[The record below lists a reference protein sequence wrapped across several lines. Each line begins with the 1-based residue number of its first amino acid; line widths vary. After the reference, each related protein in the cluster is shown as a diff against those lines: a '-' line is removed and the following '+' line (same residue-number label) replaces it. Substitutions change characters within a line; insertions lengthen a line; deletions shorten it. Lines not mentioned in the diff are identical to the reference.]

1 VLGGKARSAS
11 KSCFRRSTDGG
22 DGLAAPP
29 GPTAAFGGG
38 ARRSGALRSAARFWP
53 GSEHE
58 IPPGN
63 GLRYSITFR
72 AVRSRS
78 RPAPRGL

>member
-1 VLGGKARSAS
+1 MRLRRSVGGVLDGHDLVSEPRCARVLGGKARSAS

-38 ARRSGALRSAARFWP
+38 ARRSGALRSAARF
-53 GSEHE
+53 
-58 IPPGN
+58 
-63 GLRYSITFR
+63 
-72 AVRSRS
+72 
-78 RPAPRGL
+78 